1 VLQIVLALYIL
12 CFSLGLVVLVLSI
25 LSHQRTGK
33 APFKMF
39 ALLFT
44 AALVFLLVDMLK
56 IYERVFSGVFGE
68 SLKVIA
74 AVFSASG
81 NCLVAVFVPLV
92 SFGIVATSIS
102 RLRFLVHLLV
112 AVAITALGALGQMF
126 PFSVFETLD
135 ALSIAGILVYGLVV
149 LFRKFSEIEP
159 APLRSLVRDSLVLV
173 PAMLALMLAQLFT
186 RSLPAAPAIF
196 REYPVT
202 EVGFYLGIE
211 ILLLAYALK
220 HLFKV
225 EDGGRFA
232 LSESF
237 IQRYKI
243 SPREREI
250 VSMMAHGYNNQKIGE
265 SLFISTMTVKN
276 HIYHIYQK
284 TGVQNKI
291 QLLNL
296 INPAK

>member
-25 LSHQRTGK
+25 LSYQRTGK
-33 APFKMF
+33 QPFKMF

-44 AALVFLLVDMLK
+44 AALVFLLVDLLK
-56 IYERVFSGVFGE
+56 IYEKVFSGVFGE
-68 SLKVIA
+68 SLRIIA
-74 AVFSASG
+74 AVFSGSG
-81 NCLVAVFVPLV
+81 NFLVGLFVPLV
-92 SFGIVATSIS
+92 CFGIIAVPIS
-102 RLRFLVHLLV
+102 RARSLVHLGIAIVLV
-112 AVAITALGALGQMF
+112 ASGALAEIF
-126 PFSVFETLD
+126 PDAFVDPFD
-135 ALSIAGILVYGLVV
+135 ALAIAAVLVYGLYV
-149 LFRKFSEIEP
+149 LYSGFGTIEP
-159 APLRSLVRDSLVLV
+159 PPLRSLVRDALVYI
-173 PAMLALMLAQLFT
+173 PTMLALMLAQLFT
-186 RSLPAAPAIF
+186 RTLRSTPAIF
-196 REYPVT
+196 RDYPVT

-211 ILLLAYALK
+211 ILLLGYALK

-225 EDGGRFA
+225 ESTGSA

-237 IQRYKI
+237 IQRYRI

-250 VSMMAHGYNNQKIGE
+250 VLMMVHGYNNRKIGE

-284 TGVQNKI
+284 TGVQNKV
-291 QLLNL
+291 QLINL